1 MSNAI
6 TIKTITPED
15 IESLDINIE
24 DFRLLIKTVLE
35 YFNPI
40 QHKLNQELTGN
51 DKYHTELVTN
61 KGKAIN
67 FGNCVIS
74 EGNELLDSTPWRHW
88 KGIDGKI
95 NYSNLE
101 LEIVDQYHF
110 IPSILLCLHDIYPDT
125 QKLTDTFVYLCIQSA
140 MEYADGEIRHI
151 DIEDGEN
158 GIAGQVIESL
168 SAYNILYGCNTSMI
182 FRLKKYNKEEQSIP
196 FYDCTN
202 LENMA
207 RNAVIYGLSILYLW
221 TKIHSLIYSMSF
233 DDSLNRFKR
242 LYLVKNCL
250 NRLRSKNGYKEGF
263 YLKDWLGRED
273 NDVALEIAAD
283 MEELDLNVLYSKL
296 EEKYQEVKQIHK
308 KIH

>member
-6 TIKTITPED
+6 IIKTITLED
-15 IESLDINIE
+15 IESLDINAE
-24 DFRLLIKTVLE
+24 DFELLIRSVVE

-51 DKYHTELVTN
+51 DEYHIELVTN

-67 FGNCVIS
+67 FGNCVVS
-74 EGNELLDSTPWRHW
+74 EGNELLDCTPWKHW
-88 KGIDGKI
+88 KGIDGNI

-125 QKLTDTFVYLCIQSA
+125 QKLTDTFVHLCIQSA

-168 SAYNILYGCNTSMI
+168 SVYNILYGCNTSML
-182 FRLKKYNKEEQSIP
+182 FRLKKHNKEEQSIT

-202 LENMA
+202 LEHMA
-207 RNAVIYGLSILYLW
+207 RNSVIYGLSILYLW
-221 TKIHSLIYSMSF
+221 TKIHSLIYCISF
-233 DDSLNRFKR
+233 EDSLNRFKR

-273 NDVALEIAAD
+273 NDVALEIAEAT
-283 MEELDLNVLYSKL
+283 EDLGINVLMEKLDIKYAEVVEAHKRSK
-296 EEKYQEVKQIHK
+296 
-308 KIH
+308 